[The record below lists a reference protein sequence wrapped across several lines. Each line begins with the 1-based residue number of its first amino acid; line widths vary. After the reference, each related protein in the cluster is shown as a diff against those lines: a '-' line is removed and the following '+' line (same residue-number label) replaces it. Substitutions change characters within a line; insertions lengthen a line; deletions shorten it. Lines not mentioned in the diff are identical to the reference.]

1 MWRPPPPPL
10 FVGAAVASC
19 WRGGG
24 GSRTAAPP
32 SPGPPWRRRRPSP
45 QSSSS
50 SVHLLG
56 RRSAGELVLLLLV
69 DPRCLAPPRRPV
81 RRTRPQLPP
90 HSAPLVPVTRHR
102 CTPQPQVPVTRALW
116 PGSPWAVHRLA
127 SPALGGYR
135 AVAAVS
141 ASTSWRAAAASCV
154 VLCRDQFPARLR
166 ARAVTQVV

>member
-1 MWRPPPPPL
+1 ME
-10 FVGAAVASC
+10 AATALC
-19 WRGGG
+19 WGGGGVLLAGGG

-32 SPGPPWRRRRPSP
+32 SPGPPWRRRPSP

-56 RRSAGELVLLLLV
+56 RRSAGELVLLLLA
-69 DPRCLAPPRRPV
+69 DPRCLASPRRPV

-90 HSAPLVPVTRHR
+90 YSAPLVPVTLHR
-102 CTPQPQVPVTRALW
+102 CTPRPQLPVTCALW
-116 PGSPWAVHRLA
+116 PGSPWAVHRSA
-127 SPALGGYR
+127 SPTLGGYR

-141 ASTSWRAAAASCV
+141 ASTSRLAAAATAASCV